1 MIEKVFFKIMDNIGS
16 YEKNPHLAVAVSGG
30 CDSLCLAILAKE
42 WTNKRG
48 GKITALIVDHGL
60 RKNSKKECKETQN
73 ILKKRKIFSHCF
85 KWKFS
90 KLPKSGVQEKAREFR
105 YNIFED
111 WCFKKNIKH
120 LLVAHHFED
129 QKETFFMR
137 LNDNSNIYGLAC
149 MTKIL
154 LKKKIRILRPFLDF
168 KKKEIIK
175 YLKEKK
181 INWIEDP
188 TNISSKYFR
197 NRLRK
202 ILPKLEKKGLTDN
215 KLKKI
220 LKRAQKERKKI
231 DKKTNIWLIKN
242 VEINTLGYAL
252 INFDRLKLLNK
263 EDFIFIFSR
272 ILNVISGLFYV
283 PKSKYVYNFYKKIK
297 FDENIKHINLGGCHI
312 FLFKKKLYI
321 CREIFKK
328 NRKQKINFQFNKII
342 CDNRFEI
349 EQKKN
354 KNFFLKKKLGK
365 SVFIE
370 QLQKKG
376 WNKILLKNEK
386 LKKKFIIPNKI
397 ILSLPAIKNKKNDV
411 LYVPHLKYYS
421 NVKSKKEFSDM
432 NFLFKP
438 DIPLSNIY

>member
-1 MIEKVFFKIMDNIGS
+1 MIEKVFFKVMDTLGP

-30 CDSLCLAILAKE
+30 SDSLCLAILAQE
-42 WTNKRG
+42 WTNNRG

-60 RKNSKKECKETQN
+60 RKNSGKECKETQN

-85 KWKFS
+85 KWKLS
-90 KLPKSGVQEKAREFR
+90 KIPKKGVQEKAREFR

-111 WCFKKNIKH
+111 WCFKKNIVH

-129 QKETFFMR
+129 QKETFLMR

-149 MTKIL
+149 MPKIL
-154 LKKKIRILRPFLDF
+154 FKKKIRILRPLLDL

-181 INWIEDP
+181 VNWIEDP
-188 TNISSKYFR
+188 TNVSSKYSR

-231 DKKTNIWLIKN
+231 ENKLADWLNKY
-242 VEINTLGYAL
+242 VDINSLGYAL
-252 INFDRLKLLNK
+252 INFSSLKLLNK
-263 EDFIFIFSR
+263 DDFIFIFSR
-272 ILNVISGLFYV
+272 ILNMISGSFYV

-297 FDENIKHINLGGCHI
+297 SNETINHSNLGGCHI
-312 FLFKKKLYI
+312 FFFKERLYV

-328 NRKQKINFQFNKII
+328 DRKQKINFQFNKIVW
-342 CDNRFEI
+342 DNRFEI

-354 KNFFLKKKLGK
+354 KNFLLKKELGK

-370 QLQKKG
+370 QLQKDG
-376 WNKILLKNEK
+376 WNEILLKNEK
-386 LKKKFIIPNKI
+386 LKKEFMIPNKI
-397 ILSLPAIKNKKNDV
+397 ILSLPAIKNKKSDV
-411 LYVPHLKYYS
+411 LYVPHLNYYS
-421 NVKSKKEFSDM
+421 NVKSKKEFFNM

-438 DIPLSNIY
+438 DVALSNIY

>member
-1 MIEKVFFKIMDNIGS
+1 MIEKVFFKIMDSFGP

-42 WTNKRG
+42 WTQTKG

-73 ILKKRKIFSHCF
+73 ILKKRKIFSQCF
-85 KWKFS
+85 QWKLS
-90 KLPKSGVQEKAREFR
+90 KIPKSGVQEKAREFR

-111 WCFKKNIKH
+111 WCFKKNIVH

-129 QKETFFMR
+129 QKETFLMR

-149 MTKIL
+149 MPKIL

-168 KKKEIIK
+168 KKKEIIE
-175 YLKEKK
+175 YLKEKR
-181 INWIEDP
+181 INWLEDP
-188 TNISSKYFR
+188 TNVSSKYFR

-202 ILPKLEKKGLTDN
+202 ILPTLKKKGLTDN

-220 LKRAQKERKKI
+220 LKRAQRERKKI
-231 DKKTNIWLIKN
+231 EKKSIAWLIKN
-242 VEINTLGYAL
+242 VEIDTLGYAT
-252 INFDRLKLLNK
+252 ISFDSLKLLNK
-263 EDFIFIFSR
+263 DDFIFIFSR
-272 ILNVISGLFYV
+272 ILNVISGSLY
-283 PKSKYVYNFYKKIK
+283 PTKSKYVYNFYKKIK
-297 FDENIKHINLGGCHI
+297 SNENIKNTNLGGCHVFI
-312 FLFKKKLYI
+312 FKKILYI

-342 CDNRFEI
+342 WDNRFEI
-349 EQKKN
+349 EYKKN
-354 KNFFLKKKLGK
+354 KNFFLKEELGK
-365 SVFIE
+365 TVFIE
-370 QLQKKG
+370 QLQKNG
-376 WNKILLKNEK
+376 WSEVLLKNDK
-386 LKKKFIIPNKI
+386 LKKKFMIPNKI

-421 NVKSKKEFSDM
+421 NVKSKKEFSNM
-432 NFLFKP
+432 NFLFKS
-438 DIPLSNIY
+438 DITLSNIY

>member
-1 MIEKVFFKIMDNIGS
+1 MIEKVFFKTMNSLGP

-30 CDSLCLAILAKE
+30 SDSLCLAILAQK
-42 WTNKRG
+42 WANIRG
-48 GKITALIVDHGL
+48 GKITALIVDHSL
-60 RKNSKKECKETQN
+60 RKNSEKECKETQN
-73 ILKKRKIFSHCF
+73 ILKKRKIFNHCF
-85 KWKFS
+85 KWKLL
-90 KLPKSGVQEKAREFR
+90 KIPKKRVQEKAREFR

-111 WCFKKNIKH
+111 WCFKKNIIH

-149 MTKIL
+149 MPKIFF
-154 LKKKIRILRPFLDF
+154 KKKIRILRPLLDL

-181 INWIEDP
+181 VKWIEDP

-220 LKRAQKERKKI
+220 LKRAQVERKKI
-231 DKKTNIWLIKN
+231 ENKSTSWLIEN
-242 VEINTLGYAL
+242 VEIDTLGYAS
-252 INFDRLKLLNK
+252 INFDNLKLLNK
-263 EDFIFIFSR
+263 DDFVFIFSK
-272 ILNVISGLFYV
+272 ILNIISGSFYA
-283 PKSKYVYNFYKKIK
+283 PKSKYVYNFYKKVK
-297 FDENIKHINLGGCHI
+297 SNKTMNNTNLGGCHI
-312 FLFKKKLYI
+312 FYFKKKLYI

-328 NRKQKINFQFNKII
+328 NRKQKINFKFNKII
-342 CDNRFEI
+342 WDNRFEI
-349 EQKKN
+349 ECNKKKN
-354 KNFFLKKKLGK
+354 SFLKKELGK

-370 QLQKKG
+370 QLQKIG
-376 WNKILLKNEK
+376 WNKILLKNKK
-386 LKKKFIIPNKI
+386 LKKKFSIPNKI

-411 LYVPHLKYYS
+411 LYVPYLKYYS
-421 NVKSKKEFSDM
+421 NIKSKKEFSNM

-438 DIPLSNIY
+438 VMTLSNIY